1 MSVMRGLEVREMW
14 GERRTERGVMSIE
27 RGGRENEKEQLMREG
42 EGVSEEEGEC
52 GRRKSMSNPHI
63 SC

>member
-1 MSVMRGLEVREMW
+1 MREMW